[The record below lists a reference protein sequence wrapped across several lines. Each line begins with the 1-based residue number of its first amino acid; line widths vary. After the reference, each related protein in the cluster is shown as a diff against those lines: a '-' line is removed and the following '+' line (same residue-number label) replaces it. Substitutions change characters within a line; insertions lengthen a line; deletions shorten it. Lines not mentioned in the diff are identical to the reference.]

1 MKQKLYI
8 FGIITVLFIF
18 IGTIFKIEHLAGA
31 GILLTLGVATL
42 VLLFIPLALIDNYK
56 TREPKQNLLLYIV
69 TWITCFVVFTGMLY
83 KIQHWPFAEIILIVA
98 LPFPYV
104 VFLPVFLITT
114 SKNKNFNIY
123 NAVAVLSL
131 LVVSS
136 VISALLALNV
146 NKVRIEDSYNLS
158 RNYTK
163 LEVAFKQVPGSRE
176 QSVIDLKIDEVC
188 KIVNEYQDLILTS
201 EGISG
206 EQWRKEPGNLRRPDE
221 RVVASQV
228 LIDTEGFP
236 AGGRLETGLKNLI
249 AEMQNTKGY
258 EELAKAAPVIFDLTA
273 PADSETSWGE
283 RTFRDNTLSWAL
295 IYLDGLEVNLRMI
308 KAEIH

>member
-1 MKQKLYI
+1 MKQKLYT
-8 FGIITVLFIF
+8 FGIITALLIF
-18 IGTIFKIEHLAGA
+18 IGTIFKIEHFAGA
-31 GILLTLGVATL
+31 GILLTLGLATL

-56 TREPKQNLLLYIV
+56 AREPKQNLLLYVV
-69 TWITCFVVFTGMLY
+69 TWITCFVVFTGMLF

-123 NAVAVLSL
+123 NVVAVLSL
-131 LVVSS
+131 LAVSS

-146 NKVRIEDSYNLS
+146 NKVRIDDSYNLS

-163 LEVAFKQVPGSRE
+163 LEVAFKQVLDSRT
-176 QSVIDLKIDEVC
+176 QTVVDLKIDEVC
-188 KIVNEYQDLILTS
+188 KIVNEYQDLILKS
-201 EGISG
+201 EGLSG

-228 LIDTEGFP
+228 LIDAEGFP

-258 EELAKAAPVIFDLTA
+258 EELAKAAPVIFDLTD

-283 RTFRDNTLSWAL
+283 RTFRDNTISWAL
-295 IYLDGLEVNLRMI
+295 IYLDGLKANLI
-308 KAEIH
+308 LLKSQS